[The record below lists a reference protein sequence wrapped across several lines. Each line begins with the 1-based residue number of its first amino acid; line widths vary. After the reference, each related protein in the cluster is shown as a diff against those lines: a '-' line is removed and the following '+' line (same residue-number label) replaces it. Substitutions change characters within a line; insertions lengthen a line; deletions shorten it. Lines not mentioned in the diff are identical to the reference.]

1 MKAAASTA
9 GGAVV
14 QMRSYTRN
22 PEKPKIDRPLLT
34 AAKPGDRESPSV
46 VRISSASRMAALA
59 RSAVLSAPEIRT
71 EAVEPLRTALNAGRY
86 QFSPQRVAEK
96 MVGGWG

>member
-1 MKAAASTA
+1 MKAAASAA

-14 QMRSYTRN
+14 QMRSYARN
-22 PEKPKIDRPLLT
+22 PAKPKNDCHSLTVAKSCDR
-34 AAKPGDRESPSV
+34 RHPSV
-46 VRISSASRMAALA
+46 VRISTASRVAELA

-86 QFSPQRVAEK
+86 EFSPQRVAEK
-96 MVGGWG
+96 MVGNWG